1 MGLQPF
7 SSSSSSS
14 RSPRGSPLNG
24 ARRRLPPLEGIHS
37 NAEEIPSFDY
47 EAATPISSYVRRKT
61 PQASPISPS
70 SPQYALQ
77 DSKNRT
83 LTSSSV
89 TMPFIVPTLP
99 SMSGTLPSLSAA
111 ADSACSV
118 HTSPYSSYRTL
129 PEIKETEM
137 IHCRPRHYTGTQ
149 LSAPHRA
156 ELLDHRS
163 RQIVPV

>member
-1 MGLQPF
+1 MGVQP
-7 SSSSSSS
+7 SSSSSSLS

-47 EAATPISSYVRRKT
+47 EADTPISSYVRRKT

-70 SPQYALQ
+70 SPQYTLQ
-77 DSKNRT
+77 DSRSRT
-83 LTSSSV
+83 SV

-99 SMSGTLPSLSAA
+99 SMNGTLPSLSAV
-111 ADSACSV
+111 ADRACLV

-137 IHCRPRHYTGTQ
+137 IHCRSRHYIGTQ

-163 RQIVPV
+163 RQVVPV